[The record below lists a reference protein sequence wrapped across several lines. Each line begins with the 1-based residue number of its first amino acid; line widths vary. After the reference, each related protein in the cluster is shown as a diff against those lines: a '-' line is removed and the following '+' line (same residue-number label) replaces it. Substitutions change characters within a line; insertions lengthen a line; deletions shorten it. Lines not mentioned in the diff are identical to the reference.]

1 MVSLMLRMQIIAGH
15 SPCQSTDFS
24 RITPTTDFTLIF
36 LSKVVSNCFY
46 TTLVKKWVEGLG
58 FHAWELD
65 LIPAHPQHANIH
77 RFCFCTR
84 NKPNIP
90 SSWNSLGRM
99 GGEGGEQTNKTKTH
113 NKKLDICWAITSQD
127 EHRFW
132 LQQWN
137 LFHLAMS
144 SSLSYLSTFLLG

>member
-77 RFCFCTR
+77 LFCFCTR

-99 GGEGGEQTNKTKTH
+99 GGGGGTNKQNQNTQQKTRH
-113 NKKLDICWAITSQD
+113 LLSNHLSRWTN
-127 EHRFW
+127 RFW